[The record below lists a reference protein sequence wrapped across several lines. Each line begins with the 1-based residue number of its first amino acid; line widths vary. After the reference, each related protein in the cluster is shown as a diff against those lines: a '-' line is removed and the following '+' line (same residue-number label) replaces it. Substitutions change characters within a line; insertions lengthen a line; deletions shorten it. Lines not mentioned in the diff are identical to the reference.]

1 MSGATHGLSARL
13 LRSPSALTG
22 GALVALAVAAALL
35 AGWLYPGDPRD
46 MAGPATIWPGT
57 NGRFL
62 FGTDMLGRDMASA
75 IMHGARQSLAIGLFA
90 TSLAVGVGI
99 VVGVVCGYFGGALD
113 DALMRF
119 TEIFLTMPTLL
130 FTIAL
135 VIILGPSQSSIALAL
150 GLTSWPQI
158 ARLVRAEAMRARQY
172 DYVSAAVTM
181 GMGHGRI
188 ILGHILPNSLSPVMV
203 AASELI
209 AHVILAEAALSFLGL
224 GDNESMSWGN
234 MVGAGRQVLRTAW
247 YMTAEPGLAI
257 FLTVMAFTLLGNGI
271 NDALNPKAHSR

>member
-1 MSGATHGLSARL
+1 MTVRAHELGRRL
-13 LRSPSALTG
+13 VRSPA
-22 GALVALAVAAALL
+22 ALAGLLLVGAALAAALL

-46 MAGPATIWPGT
+46 MVGAATIWPGT
-57 NGRFL
+57 DARFPL
-62 FGTDMLGRDMASA
+62 GTDMLGRDMASA
-75 IMHGARQSLAIGLFA
+75 ILHGARQSLAIGLAA
-90 TSLAVGVGI
+90 TLLAVAVGVL
-99 VVGVVCGYFGGALD
+99 VGVVCGYFGGALD

-224 GDNESMSWGN
+224 GDNESMSWGA

-257 FLTVMAFTLLGNGI
+257 CLTVIAFTLLGNGI
-271 NDALNPKAHSR
+271 NDALNPKGHAR